1 MNRDGVRLSLL
12 VVGIRLHD
20 LNLALLRRR
29 GLITQSTNT
38 NNHRYCSACNRTQSP
53 SVSKHDAMD
62 NTARGASD
70 NGSESAILDDVGM
83 PPDDDN
89 QQQPNGSSLD
99 HALLESIFYNE
110 MALLDDFS
118 EAFFASN
125 GSYNSSTSSVS
136 SGLGG
141 ASTPTTTT
149 AAAANTLQGSGAAVT
164 SRNEAAATEAA
175 PTTAVSNAIVPDPTV
190 AVEKDLLRD
199 FGVAHSLSPALLSPV
214 GLSLS
219 PPPPTTTTLPFVP
232 PPINVEEQRRNL
244 QALAGR
250 GRGIRHNVVAKAA
263 AATTTSAAV
272 PTTTTTMDLAAN
284 VAVAAVAA
292 VGTTVADTGAVTG
305 ATGAVAPMDTADKR
319 SKLVAQF
326 ATLAGRLGITLP
338 PQVLHKLT
346 APNTTASSNS
356 IGALETNED
365 ILVDVTESS
374 RKRPHEDMESSSSPR
389 QLQAPAAAAA
399 AAAKPYS
406 KRRKKPRLSDCE
418 QKLALLQAE
427 QALLQSQVAQ
437 MANRNETLNQER
449 LAAECKMRT
458 MLHDP
463 QSTPEQLDQ
472 AVQEFS
478 DLYSD
483 YGRKRHEEL
492 LFHLEQL
499 QRYVYARSE
508 CAGMCAQFLFTW
520 ATHAQMTVV
529 YADFPTPPTLPKWVC
544 GPWAVADKT
553 RLQHSRHPTR
563 AILVTLAAQ
572 LSRVTRYPPATLLP

>member
-1 MNRDGVRLSLL
+1 
-12 VVGIRLHD
+12 
-20 LNLALLRRR
+20 
-29 GLITQSTNT
+29 
-38 NNHRYCSACNRTQSP
+38 
-53 SVSKHDAMD
+53 MD

-89 QQQPNGSSLD
+89 QQQQQPNGSSLD

-149 AAAANTLQGSGAAVT
+149 AANTLQGSGAAVA
-164 SRNEAAATEAA
+164 SRNEAATVAAAA
-175 PTTAVSNAIVPDPTV
+175 PTTAVSNTIVPDPTV

-199 FGVAHSLSPALLSPV
+199 FGVAHSLSPALLLPV
-214 GLSLS
+214 GSSLRHPATGSSLS
-219 PPPPTTTTLPFVP
+219 PPPPPATTLPFVP

-272 PTTTTTMDLAAN
+272 VPTTTRTMDLA
-284 VAVAAVAA
+284 AVAAVAA
-292 VGTTVADTGAVTG
+292 AGTTVADAGAVTG
-305 ATGAVAPMDTADKR
+305 ATGALAPMDTADKR

-356 IGALETNED
+356 KGALETNED

-374 RKRPHEDMESSSSPR
+374 RKRPHEDMESSSSSPR
-389 QLQAPAAAAA
+389 QSQAPAAAAA

-508 CAGMCAQFLFTW
+508 CAGMCAQFLFMW

-529 YADFPTPPTLPKWVC
+529 FADFPTPPTLPKWVC

>member
-1 MNRDGVRLSLL
+1 M
-12 VVGIRLHD
+12 
-20 LNLALLRRR
+20 
-29 GLITQSTNT
+29 TQ
-38 NNHRYCSACNRTQSP
+38 
-53 SVSKHDAMD
+53 KHPKRSILGPILTMD
-62 NTARGASD
+62 NRGHNGVMDTNARGASD
-70 NGSESAILDDVGM
+70 NGEETILGGVGLPDGGDD
-83 PPDDDN
+83 
-89 QQQPNGSSLD
+89 QQLNGSSLD

-125 GSYNSSTSSVS
+125 SSYNSSYNSSTNSVS
-136 SGLGG
+136 SSLGG
-141 ASTPTTTT
+141 GGGSATLTTNAATSSLQGT
-149 AAAANTLQGSGAAVT
+149 LTDANQLNSLEAAAPAAAAAIDTIA
-164 SRNEAAATEAA
+164 
-175 PTTAVSNAIVPDPTV
+175 TTAPDPTV

-199 FGVAHSLSPALLSPV
+199 FGVAHSSPALLSPV
-214 GLSLS
+214 GSTTLLNPNAATIA
-219 PPPPTTTTLPFVP
+219 PPALPFVP
-232 PPINVEEQRRNL
+232 PPVNVEEQRRNL

-263 AATTTSAAV
+263 AATTTATSPA
-272 PTTTTTMDLAAN
+272 TTSDLADTAA
-284 VAVAAVAA
+284 VAVATATDAA
-292 VGTTVADTGAVTG
+292 TTTGASI
-305 ATGAVAPMDTADKR
+305 APMDTADKR

-346 APNTTASSNS
+346 AAVPNTATDTTTSNS
-356 IGALETNED
+356 IGALEANVD
-365 ILVDVTESS
+365 ILVDATESS
-374 RKRPHEDMESSSSPR
+374 HKRPHEDMSESSSPR
-389 QLQAPAAAAA
+389 QSQSQVPAAAAA

-437 MANRNETLNQER
+437 MANRNETLDQER
-449 LAAECKMRT
+449 LAAESKMRT

-499 QRYVYARSE
+499 QRYVRLHMYAR
-508 CAGMCAQFLFTW
+508 AYIDALW
-520 ATHAQMTVV
+520 
-529 YADFPTPPTLPKWVC
+529 
-544 GPWAVADKT
+544 
-553 RLQHSRHPTR
+553 
-563 AILVTLAAQ
+563 
-572 LSRVTRYPPATLLP
+572 

>member
-1 MNRDGVRLSLL
+1 MTQKHPKRSILGPIVTMDKRGHNGV
-12 VVGIRLHD
+12 
-20 LNLALLRRR
+20 
-29 GLITQSTNT
+29 
-38 NNHRYCSACNRTQSP
+38 
-53 SVSKHDAMD
+53 MD
-62 NTARGASD
+62 TTARGASD
-70 NGSESAILDDVGM
+70 NGEETILGGVGLPDGGDD
-83 PPDDDN
+83 
-89 QQQPNGSSLD
+89 QQLNGSSLD

-125 GSYNSSTSSVS
+125 SSYNSSTNSVS
-136 SGLGG
+136 SSLGG
-141 ASTPTTTT
+141 GGGGGSATLTTNAATPSLQGTLTDANQLNSLEAAP
-149 AAAANTLQGSGAAVT
+149 AAAAAIDTIA
-164 SRNEAAATEAA
+164 
-175 PTTAVSNAIVPDPTV
+175 TTAPDPTV

-199 FGVAHSLSPALLSPV
+199 FGVAHSSPALLSPV
-214 GLSLS
+214 GSTTLLNPNAATIA
-219 PPPPTTTTLPFVP
+219 PPALPFVP
-232 PPINVEEQRRNL
+232 PPVNVEEQRRNL

-263 AATTTSAAV
+263 AATTTTATSPATTSDLADTAGVAAATATDAA
-272 PTTTTTMDLAAN
+272 TTTG
-284 VAVAAVAA
+284 VS
-292 VGTTVADTGAVTG
+292 
-305 ATGAVAPMDTADKR
+305 VAPMDTADKR

-346 APNTTASSNS
+346 AAVPNTTTETTTSNS
-356 IGALETNED
+356 IGALEANVD
-365 ILVDVTESS
+365 ILVDATESS
-374 RKRPHEDMESSSSPR
+374 HKRPHEDMSESSSPR
-389 QLQAPAAAAA
+389 QSQSQAPATAAA

-437 MANRNETLNQER
+437 MANRNETLDQER
-449 LAAECKMRT
+449 LAAESKMRT

-499 QRYVYARSE
+499 QRYVRLHMYAR
-508 CAGMCAQFLFTW
+508 AYIDALW
-520 ATHAQMTVV
+520 
-529 YADFPTPPTLPKWVC
+529 
-544 GPWAVADKT
+544 
-553 RLQHSRHPTR
+553 
-563 AILVTLAAQ
+563 
-572 LSRVTRYPPATLLP
+572 